1 MTSTNTLSAVRIERR
16 PGVLRLIL
24 NRPADGNA
32 LTLEM
37 AREVLA
43 TLRDAESDP
52 DVHVFTLTG
61 EGRFFCAGGDVASMA
76 SYEPADRPAF
86 LRSLADAA
94 HDVAL
99 AMVRS
104 RLLILAGVNG
114 TAAGAGFGLVLNSD
128 WVLASDRSSMRAAYS
143 SMGLSP
149 DTGVAYLLPRAVGH
163 QRAIDLALHGRV
175 LSGADAVNWAIA
187 NEVTAAAS
195 FGQRLTEVEDRF
207 LSGAVHTYGPTKKLL
222 RATALDG
229 YEEHL
234 RNESTSIAEL
244 SGHPETVQRVN
255 RFVGKKGG
263 QE

>member
-175 LSGADAVNWAIA
+175 LSGADAVDWAIA

-255 RFVGKKGG
+255 RFVGKKCG

>member
-1 MTSTNTLSAVRIERR
+1 MTLTNTPSAVRVERR
-16 PGVLRLIL
+16 PGVVRLIL

-32 LTLEM
+32 LTLDM
-37 AREVLA
+37 ARGVLA
-43 TLRDAESDP
+43 ALRDAESDP
-52 DVHVFTLTG
+52 DVHVLTLTG
-61 EGRFFCAGGDVASMA
+61 EGRFFCAGGDVTSMA
-76 SYEPADRPAF
+76 SYEPADLPAF

-99 AMVRS
+99 AMMRS

-128 WVLASDRSSMRAAYS
+128 WVLVSDRSSMLAAYS
-143 SMGLSP
+143 TMGLSP

-163 QRAIDLALHGRV
+163 QRAIDLALNGRI

-187 NEVTAAAS
+187 NEVTEAAS

-207 LSGAVHTYGPTKKLL
+207 LGGAVQTYGPTKKLL
-222 RATALDG
+222 RAAALNG

-234 RNESTSIAEL
+234 RHESASITEL
-244 SGHPETVQRVN
+244 SGHPDTVQRVD
-255 RFVGKKGG
+255 RFVGKKSG
-263 QE
+263 